1 MQNRSQPRSVYSFNT
16 FGSRPLFRYLLLEHR
31 SEFLK
36 VLGELGL
43 STDDI
48 LHGNRILTAAEQGS
62 IYGLACQLRSQDALI
77 GFRSARLHDIHDS
90 GLPGILARCC
100 GTFREMVEL
109 HEKYFF
115 KLDAEGVLS
124 RVSYAPETMSYV
136 FDKLAYAPLAI
147 QEYAVSTTWV
157 AMTSLSAQAL
167 DNVIAFEF
175 PGTREEHGFTPSQL
189 NDLEKE
195 FSARL
200 HFSSGRLALTMKI
213 DTLELF
219 IPTVDPSLKLLLERK
234 LRVLTGDVLADDA
247 DELRNQVLTAV
258 IELRTGGHVV
268 TLEAVAEYMGIR
280 AETLT
285 YALRANGIS
294 FQRIKTIVE

>member
-1 MQNRSQPRSVYSFNT
+1 M
-16 FGSRPLFRYLLLEHR
+16 
-31 SEFLK
+31 
-36 VLGELGL
+36 
-43 STDDI
+43 
-48 LHGNRILTAAEQGS
+48 
-62 IYGLACQLRSQDALI
+62 
-77 GFRSARLHDIHDS
+77 
-90 GLPGILARCC
+90 
-100 GTFREMVEL
+100 
-109 HEKYFF
+109 
-115 KLDAEGVLS
+115 
-124 RVSYAPETMSYV
+124 SYAPETMSYV
-136 FDKLAYAPLAI
+136 FDKLAYAPLVI
-147 QEYAVSTTWV
+147 QEFAVSTTWV
-157 AMTSLSAQAL
+157 AITSLSAQAL

-175 PGTREEHGFTPSQL
+175 PSTREEYGFTPSQL
-189 NDLEKE
+189 NDIEKE

-200 HFSSGRLALTMKI
+200 QFSAGRLALTMKI
-213 DTLELF
+213 DTLELL
-219 IPTVDPSLKLLLERK
+219 IPTVDPSLKILLERK